1 MCGRITSN
9 EAKIF
14 TPMEQQ
20 KAELDGDFNEVCRY
34 FRAMVLIK
42 EAQLFYRTG
51 EDRLKLVV

>member
-1 MCGRITSN
+1 
-9 EAKIF
+9 
-14 TPMEQQ
+14 MEQQ